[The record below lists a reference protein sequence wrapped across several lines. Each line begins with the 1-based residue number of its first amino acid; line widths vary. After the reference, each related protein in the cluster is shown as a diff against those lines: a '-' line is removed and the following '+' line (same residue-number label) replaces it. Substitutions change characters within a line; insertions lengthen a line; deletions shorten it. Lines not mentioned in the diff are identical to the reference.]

1 MRWTGFAFL
10 SLVSA
15 CAVFDRAPA
24 EAPPPAPAPTATAPA
39 PAESAPAPP
48 AATTRKPVVP
58 SPSMHKPTTAPV
70 PAGTTPKAASAA
82 KAPPAK
88 ASSAAPAAPV
98 AKKEPSAPAAKP
110 DATPHLDLAA
120 LENRLRASNAIG
132 TFTKLALKNEV
143 DDLTGKFRSFH
154 DGRSNAKLQELRPP
168 YELLMMKVLSLLQD
182 DDPALANEIA
192 RSREALWAI
201 LSDKSK
207 FTQI

>member
-1 MRWTGFAFL
+1 M
-10 SLVSA
+10 
-15 CAVFDRAPA
+15 
-24 EAPPPAPAPTATAPA
+24 APAPSETSPSKTAP
-39 PAESAPAPP
+39 
-48 AATTRKPVVP
+48 
-58 SPSMHKPTTAPV
+58 
-70 PAGTTPKAASAA
+70 AA

-88 ASSAAPAAPV
+88 GSPTAPV
-98 AKKEPSAPAAKP
+98 AKKEPVPPAAKP

-120 LENRLRASNAIG
+120 LEKRLRASNAIG

-143 DDLTGKFRSFH
+143 DDLTGKFREYH

-192 RSREALWAI
+192 RSREALWGI
-201 LSDKSK
+201 LSDKTK

>member
-1 MRWTGFAFL
+1 VRWSGFALL

-15 CAVFDRAPA
+15 CAVFNRTPA
-24 EAPPPAPAPTATAPA
+24 EAPAPAPAAMAPA
-39 PAESAPAPP
+39 PAEPTATPPVTTTPA
-48 AATTRKPVVP
+48 PVVP
-58 SPSMHKPTTAPV
+58 SPSVHKPAPV

-98 AKKEPSAPAAKP
+98 AKREPAPPAAKP
-110 DATPHLDLAA
+110 DATPHLDIAA
-120 LENRLRASNAIG
+120 LEKRLRASNAIG

-143 DDLTGKFRSFH
+143 DDLTGKFREYH
-154 DGRSNAKLQELRPP
+154 DGRSNAKLQELRQP

-192 RSREALWAI
+192 RSREALWGI
-201 LSDKSK
+201 LSDKTK